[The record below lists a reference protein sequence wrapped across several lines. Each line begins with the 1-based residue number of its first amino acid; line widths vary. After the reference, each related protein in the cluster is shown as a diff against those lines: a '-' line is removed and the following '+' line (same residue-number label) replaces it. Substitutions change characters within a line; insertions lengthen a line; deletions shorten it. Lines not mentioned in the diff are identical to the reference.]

1 MANIF
6 IIILG
11 KTIAL
16 IARFLN
22 LGSGSTWP
30 GHIALTINKNF
41 IKDLLKNQKI
51 KIVLIAGTNGK
62 TTTGKL
68 IQTIL
73 EKDGKK
79 VFQNSAGANLLNG
92 IASSIILHSNILGG
106 INYDFAVFE
115 IDENTLPLI
124 LRDVNP
130 DYLLL
135 LNLFRDQLDRYGEV
149 NTIAQKWQ
157 KAISSLTPQTSLI
170 LNADDPQIAYLS
182 WYHLFEPEPIR
193 FLESESRNRRSEP
206 HGRRPQS
213 RRPERSEGSRVFYFG
228 LNDPSLTQKTHQHAA
243 DSTYCPKCQ
252 NKLTYK
258 VIYYSHAG
266 EWQCKN
272 CNLKR
277 PKLNI
282 SNSPIFPLSGIYNK
296 YNTLAALLL
305 AQLNNV
311 NNKTIEQSLRSF
323 QPAFG
328 RQEMLEI
335 DDKKVQIFL
344 SKNPT
349 SFNESLRTI
358 KELGA
363 KSVLFVLNDRIPD
376 GRDVSWIW
384 DVDFEEY
391 VSNFKDVTVSGD
403 RAYDMGLRIKYT
415 FQNQKSKIKNQNYKS
430 KVKIYENISEAVRKT
445 MEQSNN
451 KNNDVLYILPT
462 YSAMLDVRRILT
474 GKKIL

>member
-1 MANIF
+1 MNIF
-6 IIILG
+6 LIFLG
-11 KTIAL
+11 KLVSLFSQWLGT
-16 IARFLN
+16 
-22 LGSGSTWP
+22 GSGSTWP
-30 GHIALTINKNF
+30 GHIALIINKNF

-51 KIVLIAGTNGK
+51 KTILIAGTNGK

-79 VFQNSAGANLLNG
+79 VFQNTAGANLLNG
-92 IASSIILHSNILGG
+92 IASSIVLHSNILGK

-124 LRDVNP
+124 LKDVNP

-149 NTIAQKWQ
+149 NMIAEKWQ
-157 KAISSLTPQTSLI
+157 KVINLLTPQTSLI
-170 LNADDPQIAYLS
+170 LNADDPQIAYL
-182 WYHLFEPEPIR
+182 
-193 FLESESRNRRSEP
+193 
-206 HGRRPQS
+206 GKKTKAKT
-213 RRPERSEGSRVFYFG
+213 FYYG
-228 LNDPSLTQKTHQHAA
+228 LNDSKSTQKSHQHAA

-258 VIYYSHAG
+258 AVYYSHAG

-272 CNLKR
+272 CGLKR

-282 SNSPIFPLSGIYNK
+282 SNSPIFLLFGTYNK
-296 YNTLAALLL
+296 YNTLAALLF
-305 AQLNNV
+305 AKANNV
-311 NNKTIEQSLRSF
+311 NNNSIEQSLKQF

-328 RQEMLEI
+328 RQEMIELN
-335 DDKKVQIFL
+335 DKKIQIFL

-384 DVDFEEY
+384 DVDTEKY
-391 VSNFKDVTVSGD
+391 VQNFKSIVISGD
-403 RAYDMGLRIKYT
+403 RAYDMGLRIKYSYSSEFKIEDDLKNAIILALKQT
-415 FQNQKSKIKNQNYKS
+415 PKS
-430 KVKIYENISEAVRKT
+430 ET
-445 MEQSNN
+445 
-451 KNNDVLYILPT
+451 LHILPT
-462 YSAMLDVRRILT
+462 YSAMLEVR
-474 GKKIL
+474 KILLGRKIL

>member
-16 IARFLN
+16 ISHFLN
-22 LGSGSTWP
+22 LGNGSTWP

-41 IKDLLKNQKI
+41 IKDLLKDQNI
-51 KIVLIAGTNGK
+51 KTVFIAGTNGK

-92 IASSIILHSNILGG
+92 IASSIILHSNILGR

-124 LRDVNP
+124 LEQVTP
-130 DYLLL
+130 HYLLL
-135 LNLFRDQLDRYGEV
+135 LNLFRDQLDRYGEI

-157 KAISSLTPQTSLI
+157 RSVASLTPQTSLI
-170 LNADDPQIAYLS
+170 LNADDPQIAYLGIS
-182 WYHLFEPEPIR
+182 K
-193 FLESESRNRRSEP
+193 SS
-206 HGRRPQS
+206 PQGGEAIPPLRWNHS
-213 RRPERSEGSRVFYFG
+213 YASIFYFG
-228 LNDPSLTQKTHQHAA
+228 LEDKSLNQKTLQHAA

-258 VIYYSHAG
+258 AIYYSHAG

-272 CNLKR
+272 CGLKR

-282 SNSPIFPLSGIYNK
+282 SNSPIFPLSGTYNK
-296 YNTLAALLL
+296 YNTLAAILL

-311 NNKTIEQSLRSF
+311 NNQIIEQSLRSF
-323 QPAFG
+323 EPAFG
-328 RQEMLEI
+328 RQEI
-335 DDKKVQIFL
+335 IKINNKKVQIFL

-363 KSVLFVLNDRIPD
+363 KSVVFVLNDRIPD

-384 DVDFEEY
+384 DVDTEEY
-391 VSNFKDVTVSGD
+391 VQNFKSIVISGD
-403 RAYDMGLRIKYT
+403 RAHDMGLRIKYSYSSE
-415 FQNQKSKIKNQNYKS
+415 FQISSIRQAQDKNFKFHIEENLQKAIMLSLKQTSK
-430 KVKIYENISEAVRKT
+430 SEI
-445 MEQSNN
+445 
-451 KNNDVLYILPT
+451 LYILPT
-462 YSAMLDVRRILT
+462 YSAMLEVRKILT
-474 GKKIL
+474 GRKIL